1 MTTMKKTI
9 ALFGLAMA
17 ACTNGQGNVDVTT
30 SNQATFPVP
39 TPLPAALGQSSL
51 TTETDVTLDVHGDLA
66 SMAKVGTLGV
76 VISQDSVSGAD
87 LALVDQVTAT
97 IATADGTMPA
107 QPLGRAVVSPGST
120 EAELSSQLSDAQV
133 LGYLQEGPVIV
144 RLTLTGA
151 LPERAITL
159 TYSLVAHVAIG
170 VAVSADSL

>member
-1 MTTMKKTI
+1 MKKTI

-30 SNQATFPVP
+30 SNQATFPAPVA
-39 TPLPAALGQSSL
+39 LPGALGQISL

-87 LALVDQVTAT
+87 LAQVDQITAT

-107 QPLGRAVVSPGST
+107 QPLGRAIVQAGST
-120 EAELSSQLSDAQV
+120 EVGLSSLLSDAQA
-133 LGYLQEGPVIV
+133 LGYLQEGQVIV
-144 RLTLTGA
+144 HLTLAGA

-170 VAVSADSL
+170 VAVSVDSH